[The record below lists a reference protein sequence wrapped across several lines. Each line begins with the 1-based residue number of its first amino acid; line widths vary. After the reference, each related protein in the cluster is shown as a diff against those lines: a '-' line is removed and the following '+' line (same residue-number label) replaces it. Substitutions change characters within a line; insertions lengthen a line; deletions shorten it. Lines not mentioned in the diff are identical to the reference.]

1 MVEIELNGVP
11 RLRAGISRLQVEAT
25 CLAEALFSLSARC
38 PALAGTVIRGDR
50 LHPAYKA
57 SINSDRFVD
66 DPAEVLRPGDVLLI
80 LAADVGG

>member
-1 MVEIELNGVP
+1 MILIELYGVP
-11 RLRAGISRLQVEAT
+11 RLRAGIAHLQTEAT
-25 CLAEALFSLSARC
+25 CLGGALLALAAAC
-38 PALAGTVIRGDR
+38 PGLAGTVILGDR

-66 DPAEVLRPGDVLLI
+66 DPAEPLREGDVLLV